1 MLEHDD
7 VRRIVDADGPKFAK
21 DVLAEQAVET
31 YPQNL
36 LEFIQIHQG
45 DALAGPH
52 VVGEGEAHRQEHGF
66 ARHAGSAA
74 VALGAAQWKLHAAV
88 GSYADDGVVGACI
101 EKEGDAFFVDFA
113 FDRNHR
119 LHGTERDADRTRIR
133 AIGHGGEQN
142 QEQQQCAQYR
152 PQASGI
158 SRHTNPPPHPHD
170 RNASLKRWI
179 LMTMNRRLST
189 ESRRFPPKHHPLL
202 AGEPFPLH
210 I

>member
-74 VALGAAQWKLHAAV
+74 VALRAESGATAVCPIQTSSFRHLSAYEPAAA
-88 GSYADDGVVGACI
+88 SPRSECQSQALDSNDNEPPFIDRKQTFSAKTSSSACW
-101 EKEGDAFFVDFA
+101 
-113 FDRNHR
+113 
-119 LHGTERDADRTRIR
+119 GTVPVAYLT
-133 AIGHGGEQN
+133 
-142 QEQQQCAQYR
+142 
-152 PQASGI
+152 
-158 SRHTNPPPHPHD
+158 
-170 RNASLKRWI
+170 
-179 LMTMNRRLST
+179 
-189 ESRRFPPKHHPLL
+189 
-202 AGEPFPLH
+202 
-210 I
+210 